1 MSTAVQYRWDH
12 GIGRFRNRTKTF
24 STKNYIVWIY
34 ILAIGMF
41 FSISFS
47 SSVLKISTGVLF
59 VSLFLSSI
67 IKVLNLKY
75 NYNTFKI
82 NKRVLFFG
90 LITFV
95 MISIDVSNNFSFKA
109 VTDGYINRFLYYA
122 LSIIGVPYAF
132 YLIKSGVFFKNLY
145 RSSII
150 IIIISI
156 TLLPITLSSFSYGY
170 SYLLIDNLLLPGS
183 FLIFSSINRHKYLG
197 YLLFSFG
204 FIFISII
211 ASRSYFLVF
220 TYFILFC
227 SYLFFKNKTKNKY
240 RLLFLISLMFFF
252 LLQSS
257 SVTKII
263 TNSPLYEKLQIESL
277 IYVFNNSE
285 STLFSSDYDGN
296 SRSTITEN
304 MLGEMNV
311 KDYIVGKGIFATY
324 SSFVERNT
332 IEIGWLQQAF
342 WFGFPF
348 VIISIYFLIKSAFV
362 NFRSIEP
369 YKKVFGVLI
378 FIKILDGLIYGMPI
392 LSVYSFLMFTGI
404 VLPYTL
410 VKRSVKLL

>member
-1 MSTAVQYRWDH
+1 MEEFLNCQ
-12 GIGRFRNRTKTF
+12 IMFKIF

>member
-1 MSTAVQYRWDH
+1 MLISMEEFLNCQ
-12 GIGRFRNRTKTF
+12 IMFKIF
-24 STKNYIVWIY
+24 SIKNYIVWVY

-59 VSLFLSSI
+59 VCLFLSSI

-109 VTDGYINRFLYYA
+109 VTDGYITRFPYYA

-156 TLLPITLSSFSYGY
+156 TLLPITFSSFSYGY

>member
-1 MSTAVQYRWDH
+1 
-12 GIGRFRNRTKTF
+12 
-24 STKNYIVWIY
+24 
-34 ILAIGMF
+34 
-41 FSISFS
+41 
-47 SSVLKISTGVLF
+47 
-59 VSLFLSSI
+59 
-67 IKVLNLKY
+67 
-75 NYNTFKI
+75 
-82 NKRVLFFG
+82 
-90 LITFV
+90 
-95 MISIDVSNNFSFKA
+95 
-109 VTDGYINRFLYYA
+109 
-122 LSIIGVPYAF
+122 
-132 YLIKSGVFFKNLY
+132 
-145 RSSII
+145 
-150 IIIISI
+150 
-156 TLLPITLSSFSYGY
+156 
-170 SYLLIDNLLLPGS
+170 
-183 FLIFSSINRHKYLG
+183 
-197 YLLFSFG
+197 
-204 FIFISII
+204 
-211 ASRSYFLVF
+211 
-220 TYFILFC
+220 
-227 SYLFFKNKTKNKY
+227 
-240 RLLFLISLMFFF
+240 MFFF

-277 IYVFNNSE
+277 IYVFSNSE
-285 STLFSSDYDGN
+285 STTFSSGYEGN

-348 VIISIYFLIKSAFV
+348 VIISIYLLIKSAFF

>member
-1 MSTAVQYRWDH
+1 MLISMEEFLNCQ
-12 GIGRFRNRTKTF
+12 IMFKIF